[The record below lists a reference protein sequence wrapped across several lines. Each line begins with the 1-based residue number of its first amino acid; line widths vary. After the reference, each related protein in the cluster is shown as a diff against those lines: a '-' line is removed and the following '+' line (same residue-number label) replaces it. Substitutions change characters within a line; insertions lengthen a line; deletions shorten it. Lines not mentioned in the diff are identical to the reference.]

1 MTPLSATR
9 FITTAD
15 PKVSLLGLGEAALR
29 LMLVA
34 ALPISATIF
43 FVQSF

>member
-1 MTPLSATR
+1 MTTLSAPR
-9 FITTAD
+9 LTTTEGS
-15 PKVSLLGLGEAALR
+15 KFSLTGLGGTALR

-43 FVQSF
+43 VVQSF

>member
-1 MTPLSATR
+1 MTPFSATR
-9 FITTAD
+9 ITTTEGA
-15 PKVSLLGLGEAALR
+15 KFSLAGLGEAALR

-43 FVQSF
+43 VVQSF

>member
-1 MTPLSATR
+1 MTTLSAPR
-9 FITTAD
+9 LIAREGS
-15 PKVSLLGLGEAALR
+15 KLNLLSLGETALR

-43 FVQSF
+43 FIQSF

>member
-9 FITTAD
+9 FITTAG
-15 PKVSLLGLGEAALR
+15 PRASLLGLGETALR
-29 LMLVA
+29 LVLVA

-43 FVQSF
+43 LVQSF

>member
-1 MTPLSATR
+1 MTTLSVTR
-9 FITTAD
+9 LITTEGSTT
-15 PKVSLLGLGEAALR
+15 SLVGLGETALR

-43 FVQSF
+43 FVQTF

>member
-1 MTPLSATR
+1 MTTLSAPR
-9 FITTAD
+9 LITTEG
-15 PKVSLLGLGEAALR
+15 STLNLLSLGETALR

-43 FVQSF
+43 FIQSF

>member
-1 MTPLSATR
+1 MTTLSAPPL
-9 FITTAD
+9 TTTEG
-15 PKVSLLGLGEAALR
+15 PKSGLLSLGETALR

-43 FVQSF
+43 VVQSF

>member
-1 MTPLSATR
+1 MTTLSATR
-9 FITTAD
+9 LVTTEGS
-15 PKVSLLGLGEAALR
+15 KTSLLGLGEAALR

-34 ALPISATIF
+34 ALPISAMIF

>member
-1 MTPLSATR
+1 MITLSATR
-9 FITTAD
+9 ITTTAGS
-15 PKVSLLGLGEAALR
+15 KSSLLGLGETALR

>member
-1 MTPLSATR
+1 MTTLSATR
-9 FITTAD
+9 LITTEGSRS
-15 PKVSLLGLGEAALR
+15 SLLALGETALR

-43 FVQSF
+43 VVQSF

>member
-1 MTPLSATR
+1 MATLSATR
-9 FITTAD
+9 LVTTEGS
-15 PKVSLLGLGEAALR
+15 KTSLLGLGEAALR